1 MKHYK
6 LDWPSKKLDNQMI
19 GPFWITE
26 QVGHAYWLDLPLI
39 MRIHNI
45 FSPDKLWK
53 AADDPLPGQV
63 QEPPEPVEIN
73 DDEEW
78 EVEQILDSC
87 IHQKKLQYQVKWLG
101 FNEDRTWYPAS
112 NFVGSPHWLCTF
124 HVDYPEHPGLPKRLE
139 EWLWSWENGDE
150 EMDSHPDDEYTQDWG
165 QPWFKE
171 GGNIMVLLLAV

>member
-26 QVGHAYWLDLPLI
+26 QVRHAYQLDLPLT
-39 MRIHNI
+39 MKIHNM

-53 AADDPLPGQV
+53 AADNPLPGQV

-73 DDEEW
+73 NDEEW

-87 IHQKKLQYQVKWLG
+87 IHQRKLQYWVKWFG
-101 FNEDRTWYPAS
+101 FDED
-112 NFVGSPHWLCTF
+112 
-124 HVDYPEHPGLPKRLE
+124 
-139 EWLWSWENGDE
+139 
-150 EMDSHPDDEYTQDWG
+150 
-165 QPWFKE
+165 
-171 GGNIMVLLLAV
+171 